1 MKKMITMITAAVLLS
16 ASVFAHDGSN
26 VNTRVKSA
34 FQKDFAEATNVK
46 WESKDDFY
54 FAEFKVGNSSFSA
67 AYNEEGERV
76 ATSRSVKLDM
86 LPIAVLQALNS
97 KYEGYKFAKY
107 VTEVN
112 FQNETNYYITIAN
125 DKKVLNLKAGANGD
139 LTVESK
145 RKR

>member
-1 MKKMITMITAAVLLS
+1 MITAAVLLS

-46 WESKDDFY
+46 WESKNDFY

>member
-1 MKKMITMITAAVLLS
+1 MITAAVLLS
-16 ASVFAHDGSN
+16 TSVFAHDGNN

-34 FQKDFAEATNVK
+34 FQKDFAGATNVK

-54 FAEFKVGNSSFSA
+54 FAEFKVGASSFSA

-76 ATSRSVKLDM
+76 AASRSVKFDM
-86 LPIAVLQALNS
+86 LPIAVLQALNT
-97 KYEGYKFAKY
+97 KYEGYKFSNN

-125 DKKVLNLKAGANGD
+125 DKKVLNLKAGANG
-139 LTVESK
+139 
-145 RKR
+145 

>member
-1 MKKMITMITAAVLLS
+1 MITMITAAVLLS

-46 WESKDDFY
+46 WESKNDFY

>member
-26 VNTRVKSA
+26 VNTKVKSA

-76 ATSRSVKLDM
+76 ATSRTVKLDM

-97 KYEGYKFAKY
+97 KYEGYKFSKN

-125 DKKVLNLKAGANGD
+125 DKKVLNLKANANGD
-139 LTVESK
+139 VTVESK

>member
-26 VNTRVKSA
+26 VNTRVKNA
-34 FQKDFAEATNVK
+34 FQKDFADATNVK
-46 WESKDDFY
+46 WESKADFY
-54 FAEFKVGNSSFSA
+54 FAEFKVGTSSFSA
-67 AYNEEGERV
+67 AYNHEGERV
-76 ATSRSVKLDM
+76 ATSRTVKLDM
-86 LPIAVLQALNS
+86 LPIAVLQALNT
-97 KYEGYKFAKY
+97 KYEGYKFANN